1 VFSQGTLATS
11 GKLQRNI
18 VTGGMKAKAG
28 KNVRTLHSR
37 YKWNRS
43 KSENDLANVSDG
55 CCRLRRY
62 IVDPVSRAI
71 QMGQEL
77 N

>member
-1 VFSQGTLATS
+1 MLSQGTLTTS
-11 GKLQRNI
+11 GKLKRDI

-28 KNVRTLHSR
+28 NNIRTLHSR

-55 CCRLRRY
+55 CCRPRRY